1 MADYKSNN
9 TYKTLKNGY
18 PIFTTNHTNITRENY
33 NQLGGPPPDRVGQN
47 ESCLSAKDGC
57 CLNSESCFCGTN
69 AGHVVGTCN
78 LDPSESCCK
87 DGLACFCGILPLQ

>member
-33 NQLGGPPPDRVGQN
+33 NQLGVRHPTEWV
-47 ESCLSAKDGC
+47 E
-57 CLNSESCFCGTN
+57 TN
-69 AGHVVGTCN
+69 LV
-78 LDPSESCCK
+78 
-87 DGLACFCGILPLQ
+87 